1 MAGWVDSWDLPI
13 YPWEQGDYDRCGWAA
28 GIINLPGGTGD
39 RIGQGGRLKSAKLGV
54 GEQRD

>member
-1 MAGWVDSWDLPI
+1 MIGVDGQLGSSI
-13 YPWEQGDYDRCGWAA
+13 YLVGQG
-28 GIINLPGGTGD
+28 I